1 MQSLLQSD
9 CLMLILIHDLF
20 VFLHL
25 LIFCFGICC
34 KYVTIKAVRIIRY
47 EIL

>member
-1 MQSLLQSD
+1 MQSPLPKG

-34 KYVTIKAVRIIRY
+34 KYVTMKAVRIIRY